1 MNLNDYFNPIELGNT
16 EKGFIHSSAQLIS
29 FVKAHTKR
37 NPIEG
42 ISDGALAFIGVPE
55 ESLLPDIQDPFFN
68 IRNELYSLSANK
80 KTKLYDLG
88 NLKIGKTKN
97 DTIIGLRDVL
107 IDLIT
112 NDLTPIIVGNSED
125 VLFAQYLANVKLG
138 VITNVAL
145 VDSKISI
152 IENKESNI
160 PSVLWKI
167 LVNERESLSA
177 FTNIGFQTYF
187 VNPKTLQFITENNYS
202 AYRLGYIRS
211 NLKES
216 EPVLRDAHLIGI
228 DVSSIRLSDA
238 PAQTEGS
245 PNGFYGE
252 EICQIARY
260 SGTSNKVTSFGVYNY
275 NQQLDQN
282 KQTSKLIAQLLWY
295 FIEGYYQRIDEDPAK
310 SKSHF
315 KKFIV
320 TIDSAQNELIFFKS
334 EKTDRWWMEIPA
346 LKDSIQS
353 KIISCTYEDYQKAT
367 SGELPDRW
375 LNAFQKMNS
384 E

>member
-1 MNLNDYFNPIELGNT
+1 MNLNDYFNPIEVGIT
-16 EKGFIHSSAQLIS
+16 ERGFIHPTAQIIS
-29 FVKAHTKR
+29 YVKVHTKK
-37 NPIEG
+37 NPIESTFNYD
-42 ISDGALAFIGVPE
+42 IAFLGVPD
-55 ESLLPDIQDPFFN
+55 ESASSGLQDPFLN
-68 IRNELYSLSANK
+68 IRTEIYSLCANR
-80 KTKLYDLG
+80 KTRLFDLG
-88 NLKIGKTKN
+88 NLKSGKAKN
-97 DTIIGLRDVL
+97 DTIIGLRDVI

-112 NDLTPIIVGNSED
+112 NNLTPIIVGNSED

-138 VITNVAL
+138 IFTNIAI
-145 VDSKISI
+145 VDSKIAI
-152 IENKESNI
+152 NENKESNI

-167 LVNERESLSA
+167 LVNENESVST

-187 VNPKTLQFITENNYS
+187 VNPKTLQFITKNNFS
-202 AYRLGYIRS
+202 AYRLGYMRS

-228 DVSSIRLSDA
+228 DISSVRLSDA

-260 SGTSNKVTSFGVYNY
+260 SGTSNKVSTLGVYNY
-275 NQQLDQN
+275 NYQLDQN
-282 KQTSKLIAQLLWY
+282 KQTSKLIAQLIWY
-295 FIEGYYQRIDEDPAK
+295 FFEGYYQRIDEDPAK
-310 SKSHF
+310 SKTHF

-320 TIDSAQNELIFFKS
+320 TIDGAQNELIFFKS

-346 LKDSIQS
+346 LKDPNQP

>member
-1 MNLNDYFNPIELGNT
+1 MNLNDYFNPIDTGIT
-16 EKGFIHSSAQLIS
+16 ERGFIHTSAQLIS
-29 FVKAHTKR
+29 YVKVHTQK
-37 NPIEG
+37 NPIEN
-42 ISDGALAFIGVPE
+42 ISDYSIAFIGVPDG
-55 ESLLPDIQDPFFN
+55 SASPDLQDPFLN
-68 IRNELYSLSANK
+68 IRNELYSLGANK

-88 NLKIGKTKN
+88 NLKTGKAKN
-97 DTIIGLRDVL
+97 DTIIGLRDVI

-112 NDLTPIIVGNSED
+112 NNLTPIIVGNSED

-138 VITNVAL
+138 IFTNIAI
-145 VDSKISI
+145 VDSKIAI
-152 IENKESNI
+152 NENKESNI

-167 LVNERESLSA
+167 LVNENESVST

-187 VNPKTLQFITENNYS
+187 VNPKTLQFITENNFS

-211 NLKES
+211 NIKES

-228 DVSSIRLSDA
+228 DVSSVRLSDA

-260 SGTSNKVTSFGVYNY
+260 SGTSNNVSTLGVYNY
-275 NQQLDQN
+275 NYQLDQN
-282 KQTSKLIAQLLWY
+282 KQTSKLIAQLIWY

-310 SKSHF
+310 SKTHF

-320 TIDSAQNELIFFKS
+320 TIDNAHNELIFYKS
-334 EKTDRWWMEIPA
+334 EKTDRWWMEIPTF
-346 LKDSIQS
+346 KGSNQP

>member
-1 MNLNDYFNPIELGNT
+1 MNLNDYFNPIETGNT
-16 EKGFIHSSAQLIS
+16 ERGFIHPSAQLIS
-29 FVKAHTKR
+29 YVKVHTKK
-37 NPIEG
+37 NPIEN
-42 ISDGALAFIGVPE
+42 ISDYGIAFIGVPA
-55 ESLLPDIQDPFFN
+55 ESDLPSLQDPFLN
-68 IRNELYSLSANK
+68 IRTELYSLCANK
-80 KTKLYDLG
+80 KTRLYDLG
-88 NLKIGKTKN
+88 NLKSGKTKN

-112 NDLTPIIVGNSED
+112 SNLIPIIVGNSED
-125 VLFAQYLANVKLG
+125 VLFAQHLANVKLG
-138 VITNVAL
+138 VITNIAI
-145 VDSKISI
+145 VDSKIAI
-152 IENKESNI
+152 NENKESNS

-167 LVNERESLSA
+167 LVNENESVSTFA
-177 FTNIGFQTYF
+177 NIGFQTYF
-187 VNPKTLQFITENNYS
+187 VNPKTLQFITENNFS

-211 NLKES
+211 NIKES
-216 EPVLRDAHLIGI
+216 EPILRDAHLIGI
-228 DVSSIRLSDA
+228 DVSSVRLSDA
-238 PAQTEGS
+238 PAQSEGS

-260 SGTSNKVTSFGVYNY
+260 SGTSNKVSTLGVYNY
-275 NQQLDQN
+275 NYQLDHN
-282 KQTSKLIAQLLWY
+282 KQTSKLIAQLIWY

-310 SKSHF
+310 SKTHF

-320 TIDSAQNELIFFKS
+320 TIDNAQNELIFFKS
-334 EKTDRWWMEIPA
+334 EKTDRWWMEIPTF
-346 LKDSIQS
+346 KDTIQP